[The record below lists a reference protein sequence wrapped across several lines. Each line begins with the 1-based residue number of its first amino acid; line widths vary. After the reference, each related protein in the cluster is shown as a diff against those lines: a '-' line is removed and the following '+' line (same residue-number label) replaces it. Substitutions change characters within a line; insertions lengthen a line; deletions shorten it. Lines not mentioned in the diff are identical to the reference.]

1 MSEDIDEIVNKRF
14 KILEEGRASGNIGAY
29 CKKSGIS
36 RATYY
41 SWLTQYIQKGL
52 KGLAIKKREIPRHPH
67 SSTIKIIS
75 RVCHQAILHPDL
87 GCFSIRKILS
97 KEGISLSATT
107 VQKIFNDNGLRTF
120 SDRYWAS
127 EEKAIK
133 DKNYRYLREEYAV
146 DNWNMNPCMSE
157 CLVEAKRPGDILI
170 QSIRDIS
177 SGSYS
182 SDEAAMYIVVDS
194 YGGYTLTT
202 LYRKASIENASDM
215 LKNIVFPF
223 YAKYQIP
230 ISNITLTLQKNQS
243 IEIEDNAYT
252 NVLSKKNISGNI
264 MLLESYQ
271 ENGFVERF
279 LQSLE
284 IQFRKDY
291 DEESNIW
298 FERVRNSMA
307 ENTKC
312 YNATPQRGYRNF
324 GHSPQEIMDHYK
336 KGTLL
341 L

>member
-41 SWLTQYIQKGL
+41 SWLTQYIQKGPE
-52 KGLAIKKREIPRHPH
+52 GLTIKKREIPRHPH
-67 SSTIKIIS
+67 SCTNETIS
-75 RVCHQAILHPDL
+75 RVCHKAILHPDL
-87 GCFSIRKILS
+87 GCFSIQKILS
-97 KEGISLSATT
+97 KEGLSLSATT

-120 SDRYWAS
+120 NDRYWAS

-133 DKNYRYLREEYAV
+133 DKNYRYLREEYAL
-146 DNWNMNPCMSE
+146 DNWNMNPCMAE
-157 CLVEAKRPGDILI
+157 CLVEAKRPGDIVI
-170 QSIRDIS
+170 QSIINIY
-177 SGSYS
+177 SGIYS
-182 SDEAAMYIVVDS
+182 NDEATMYIVIDS
-194 YGGYTLTT
+194 YGGYALTT

-230 ISNITLTLQKNQS
+230 ISNITLTLQENQS
-243 IEIEDNAYT
+243 TEIEDNAYM
-252 NVLSKKNISGNI
+252 NVLSKKNISGKI
-264 MLLESYQ
+264 MLLESNQ

-279 LQSLE
+279 LQSVE

-291 DEESNIW
+291 DEESNVW
-298 FERVRNSMA
+298 FKRVKNSMA

-324 GHSPQEIMDHYK
+324 GRSPQEIMDHYK
-336 KGTLL
+336 NGTLL